1 MSCEL
6 RGRKFKLWV
15 SHQRSQFKL
24 WVSCVAPRALS
35 TKWQVSNR
43 LDSGSPG
50 GARGS
55 ATRGDSTAYGG
66 PCRPM
71 LPPLGLAEAMRN
83 EAWSGREVCG
93 SGSAPPA
100 P

>member
-1 MSCEL
+1 MRNAGTQCRDIPGLIS
-6 RGRKFKLWV
+6 RGGFAQSGDFVLVGLTR
-15 SHQRSQFKL
+15 
-24 WVSCVAPRALS
+24 
-35 TKWQVSNR
+35 TKWQVRNR

-55 ATRGDSTAYGG
+55 VTRGDSTAYGG

-71 LPPLGLAEAMRN
+71 LPPLGVVEAMRTDD
-83 EAWSGREVCG
+83 WSGRDVCG